1 MSKLHDAVVKIKSD
15 FEGNTIETTDDFIMN
30 VCKDVD
36 DMKFVFYRDSDLAI
50 VVLSDAKL
58 KKDRPV
64 FIELTKNQATV
75 QFFCSGGPLK
85 DINPQTIQAALRF
98 GERGESVSY
107 LPKNKVILKK
117 DNDESV
123 STDPVIEDVFS
134 DLRNYCFYSKEEAH
148 WISVNIK

>member
-1 MSKLHDAVVKIKSD
+1 MSKLHDAVAKIKSD
-15 FEGNTIETTDDFIMN
+15 LEGNTIEITDDFIIN

-36 DMKFVFYRDSDLAI
+36 DMKFVFYRDSDLVI
-50 VVLSDAKL
+50 VVLFDTKL

-75 QFFCSGGPLK
+75 RFFCSGHPLK

-98 GERGESVSY
+98 GERGESVTY
-107 LPKNKVILKK
+107 LPRNQLKK
-117 DNDESV
+117 DGDLEPW
-123 STDPVIEDVFS
+123 PVVEDVFS

-148 WISVNIK
+148 WTDVILTREC